1 MADAPTVPTKTV
13 RGSRPGVSS
22 LPGNVRRSFSEEF
35 IPTVIEEVGCS
46 TTPWANLNVTLLQEC
61 MDLVYDGLEYTV
73 EKGDA
78 VEASV
83 GHLSPLPPSP
93 TLIPKQANGRI
104 MTFRNAIATAALT
117 SVQKFVTRFKTPDH
131 IEKYVKSAIIHYG
144 EIPFIYRVFEPTSV
158 RSKKEKSGYKVVSPP
173 LSPSLNQTH
182 HR

>member
-83 GHLSPLPPSP
+83 GHLC
-93 TLIPKQANGRI
+93 QGCA
-104 MTFRNAIATAALT
+104 
-117 SVQKFVTRFKTPDH
+117 
-131 IEKYVKSAIIHYG
+131 
-144 EIPFIYRVFEPTSV
+144 
-158 RSKKEKSGYKVVSPP
+158 
-173 LSPSLNQTH
+173 
-182 HR
+182 